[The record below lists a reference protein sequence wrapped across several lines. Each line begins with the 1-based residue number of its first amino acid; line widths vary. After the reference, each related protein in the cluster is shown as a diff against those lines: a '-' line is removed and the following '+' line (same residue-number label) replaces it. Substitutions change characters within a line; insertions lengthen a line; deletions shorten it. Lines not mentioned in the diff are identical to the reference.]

1 MKVELRADERD
12 GCTATIT
19 GCGIGGHTAL
29 FRFESPDYQ
38 VDAIKF
44 DGDSVSYARDVLH
57 GSVIAR
63 VIDDNTD
70 DEAGEL
76 RATLEA
82 FVADSDA
89 PSRKSAKRAPEDST
103 APVGAATGEHDPKR
117 AAPRGAV
124 TADVKEVVQEGD
136 VAGDSQY
143 EAAGEPRGEAAA
155 DVVEGD
161 AGDVLADKGGDGK
174 PNS

>member
-19 GCGIGGHTAL
+19 GCGVGGHTAM

-38 VDAIKF
+38 PGPIRF

-63 VIDDNTD
+63 VVDDNTE

-89 PSRKSAKRAPEDST
+89 PSRRSAKRAPKDST
-103 APVGAATGEHDPKR
+103 APEGAATGSHDPRR

-124 TADVKEVVQEGD
+124 TADIKEVVQEGD

-143 EAAGEPRGEAAA
+143 EAAGEPGGEASA

-161 AGDVLADKGGDGK
+161 AGDVLASKGGDGK